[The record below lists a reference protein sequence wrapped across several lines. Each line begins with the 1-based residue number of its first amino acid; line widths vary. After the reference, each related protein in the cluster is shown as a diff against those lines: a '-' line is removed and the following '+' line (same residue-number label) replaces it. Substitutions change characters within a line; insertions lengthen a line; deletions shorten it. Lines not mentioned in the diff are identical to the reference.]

1 MEKKVIYREC
11 YECGLIRKADES
23 KCPECGSKRVRSVG
37 GGITESEFE
46 KRVSEFKK
54 VHEG

>member
-23 KCPECGSKRVRSVG
+23 KCPECGSKRVRRVG